1 MRRRTFV
8 RVAVASGLGALVGCA
23 EKSEEPTPTTPK
35 PGTAKAA
42 DTTKAAAAGAVKD
55 KPPYPVTTL
64 CAKCGQVKG
73 SAMCCCNKP
82 DQERCAKCGLFKGSP
97 GCCRISKPDV
107 QKAACKMA
115 GKPETVAEKA
125 PYQVTT
131 LCGKCG
137 QVKGSDMC
145 CCKKPDQERCAKC
158 GLFKGSPGCCRMNR
172 AEVQK
177 AAMAMAAK
185 V

>member
-8 RVAVASGLGALVGCA
+8 LLAAGQALGVMLGCKEEKAA
-23 EKSEEPTPTTPK
+23 EPAK
-35 PGTAKAA
+35 PGTA
-42 DTTKAAAAGAVKD
+42 AAAAVKD
-55 KPPYPVTTL
+55 KPPYPDTTL
-64 CAKCGQVKG
+64 CGKCGQVKG

-97 GCCRISKPDV
+97 GCCRITK
-107 QKAACKMA
+107 
-115 GKPETVAEKA
+115 GA
-125 PYQVTT
+125 PVT

-145 CCKKPDQERCAKC
+145 CCKKPDQERCAMC
-158 GLFKGSPGCCRMNR
+158 GLFKGSPGCCRINK
-172 AEVQK
+172 AEVQQ

-185 V
+185 A